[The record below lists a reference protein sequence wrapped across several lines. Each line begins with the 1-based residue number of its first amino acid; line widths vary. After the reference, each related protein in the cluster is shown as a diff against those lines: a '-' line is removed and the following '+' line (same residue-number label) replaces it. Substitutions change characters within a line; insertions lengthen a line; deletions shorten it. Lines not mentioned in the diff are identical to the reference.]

1 MDSFC
6 TRCGDSTFESTPVTA
21 GPWGPQTQHAGP
33 PSALLAGEIERLH
46 VSEGRRLGRVAVDI
60 LAPIP
65 VAPITVSTSVARP
78 GTRTTLIEAVGTIN
92 DTPVVAVRAWVLA
105 RVPCDYPATE
115 PSSLPGYDR
124 PERARDGGTIAGA
137 SLDGYLGA
145 TQFRFT
151 AGSFAEF
158 GPATAW
164 GRTRCALVLGEE
176 LTPWQRVLIL
186 TDSSSGL
193 SMAADPRR
201 YPAINPDLHVV
212 LHRDPVGDWIGIDA
226 RTHTVPGHG
235 SAAYARVS
243 DAAGMVGTSTQTL
256 YASTAV

>member
-1 MDSFC
+1 MS
-6 TRCGDSTFESTPVTA
+6 R
-21 GPWGPQTQHAGP
+21 
-33 PSALLAGEIERLH
+33 
-46 VSEGRRLGRVAVDI
+46 
-60 LAPIP
+60 P
-65 VAPITVSTSVARP
+65 VAATTANAVSTVSVPTTATGSTAMGVFARI
-78 GTRTTLIEAVGTIN
+78 RAVSAVEAVSQEC
-92 DTPVVAVRAWVLA
+92 A
-105 RVPCDYPATE
+105 
-115 PSSLPGYDR
+115 
-124 PERARDGGTIAGA
+124 PERRSRDQA
-137 SLDGYLGA
+137 SVPPG
-145 TQFRFT
+145 
-151 AGSFAEF
+151 F

-164 GRTRCALVLGEE
+164 GRTRCALVLGEQ

-226 RTHTVPGHG
+226 HTHTVPGHG

-243 DAAGMVGTSTQTL
+243 DAAGIVGTSTQTL